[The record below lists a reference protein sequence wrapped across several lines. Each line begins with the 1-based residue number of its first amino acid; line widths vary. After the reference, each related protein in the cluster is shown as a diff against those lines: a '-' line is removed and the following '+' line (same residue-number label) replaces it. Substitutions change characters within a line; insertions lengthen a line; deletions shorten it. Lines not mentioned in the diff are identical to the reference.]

1 MSEAASATP
10 QQGQKATRPL
20 TYGCAGVDSNAS
32 PLSYYFTSYS
42 FLLLTILLTKRMQEV
57 PYDEIR
63 VGRGPAFEL
72 RTEDLPGV
80 AQTIDEED
88 E

>member
-1 MSEAASATP
+1 MPISTHLQPIPSPP
-10 QQGQKATRPL
+10 QAV
-20 TYGCAGVDSNAS
+20 CFVD
-32 PLSYYFTSYS
+32 
-42 FLLLTILLTKRMQEV
+42 LLTLASDRRLQITQEA

-80 AQTIDEED
+80 AQTIDEEG

>member
-1 MSEAASATP
+1 
-10 QQGQKATRPL
+10 
-20 TYGCAGVDSNAS
+20 
-32 PLSYYFTSYS
+32 
-42 FLLLTILLTKRMQEV
+42 MQEV

>member
-1 MSEAASATP
+1 MWT
-10 QQGQKATRPL
+10 K
-20 TYGCAGVDSNAS
+20 
-32 PLSYYFTSYS
+32 
-42 FLLLTILLTKRMQEV
+42 LLTSLYLLPYTCSVQEA
-57 PYDEIR
+57 PYNEIR

-80 AQTIDEED
+80 AQTIDEEG

>member
-1 MSEAASATP
+1 MSLSLCPSQRTSSSSLSP
-10 QQGQKATRPL
+10 QAV
-20 TYGCAGVDSNAS
+20 CFVD
-32 PLSYYFTSYS
+32 
-42 FLLLTILLTKRMQEV
+42 LLTLASDRRLQITQEA

-80 AQTIDEED
+80 AQTIDEEG